1 MRACCVAA
9 LLSLGVTGCTAEPE
23 EQYAARVAIAERHGL
38 TPRDL
43 AVRNSGALVVSVWE
57 AQPNLRAP
65 EDRARLARA
74 LACELSR
81 RPQNTARPDSV
92 AVRFVRLG
100 RSDLRTFRFV
110 TSYSFSAAELLAGE
124 ALDGLATDGAAAAAC
139 SE

>member
-9 LLSLGVTGCTAEPE
+9 LLSLGVTGCAAEPE
-23 EQYAARVAIAERHGL
+23 EQRAARVAIAEQHGL

-43 AVRNSGALVVSVWE
+43 TMRTSGTLVMSVRE
-57 AQPNLRAP
+57 AHPNLRAP
-65 EDRARLARA
+65 EDRQRLARA

-81 RPQNTARPDSV
+81 RQDSTVRSDSV

-110 TSYSFSAAELLAGE
+110 TSYSFSAVELLAGE
-124 ALDGLATDGAAAAAC
+124 ALDELAPDGAAAAAC
-139 SE
+139 GE